1 MYIEKMDSLLY
12 LRIAEPVGFRR
23 PLIVG
28 ASRKAI
34 LAFLPPREVEGI
46 LRAARSA
53 DGPALR
59 RLRTELARIRREGYA
74 VGRGET
80 TPGTTGIAAPL
91 FDARG
96 VAVGAI
102 SVSAPDQRFP
112 EARILDVA
120 VPVPE
125 AARAISR
132 TLGYVGPARADDPRS
147 LRGWE
152 VRSSGRAELARRGR

>member
-1 MYIEKMDSLLY
+1 VYIEKMDSLLY